1 MREAVIVSTART
13 PIGRAYKGSLIGERP
28 DDLAGFAIQKAM
40 ENVPDLDPAGIED
53 VMVGCGLTH
62 AEASFNLARQAGLAG
77 RIARFRSWN
86 NGEPLLR
93 ILTPDDPHG
102 LPRHRGGRRR
112 RIRGSRCRVGPPELR
127 ALASMAPTSIPG
139 SPTLLETI
147 SSTTSTS
154 RWE

>member
-62 AEASFNLARQAGLAG
+62 AEASFTLPVRRACW

-86 NGEPLLR
+86 NGERYCASSLQKIR
-93 ILTPDDPHG
+93 MAYHG
-102 LPRHRGGRRR
+102 
-112 RIRGSRCRVGPPELR
+112 IAVGEGDAYVAAGVESTTELR
-127 ALASMAPTSIPG
+127 GVGFDGAHLNPRFTD
-139 SPTLLETI
+139 LLETI
-147 SSTTSTS
+147 SSTTPTS